1 MSMYICAQYGFN
13 IYCTES
19 IDNTA
24 HILFKLHPLLHSN
37 GVVSFQFSESLCLCI
52 ESLMDCGSKESHRLH
67 LNISESKREA
77 LLLRLA
83 EPLQFMHSLDLA
95 HIFEH
100 YYR

>member
-1 MSMYICAQYGFN
+1 
-13 IYCTES
+13 
-19 IDNTA
+19 
-24 HILFKLHPLLHSN
+24 
-37 GVVSFQFSESLCLCI
+37 
-52 ESLMDCGSKESHRLH
+52 MDCVSKESHRLH
-67 LNISESKREA
+67 LNIRESKREA